1 MSRRDLSQPS
11 FVDAMVSGYGKVGGF
26 LDRIEQGFDWPA
38 FEALLS
44 PIHGSAMGAPGY
56 PPLTMFKILLLQQWH
71 TLSDP
76 RRRGRRCANR
86 LVVPPLLRPAAVH
99 GDARPRLYLAVS
111 PDDRQARAFGCAIGR
126 GQPAARGARLRHQA
140 RHAETR
146 RDHNRRRGERPYPG
160 PAASIP
166 ARPGRAVRTQARQDL
181 FRLPKAQSGGRTK
194 GRRSCAAGRD
204 DLGQCPR

>member
-76 RRRGRRCANR
+76 GAEEAVRDRLSFRR
-86 LVVPPLLRPAAVH
+86 VSRPAVGH
-99 GDARPRLYLAVS
+99 GDAGPRLDLAVS
-111 PDDRQARAFGCAIGR
+111 PDDRQAWPVDEA
-126 GQPAARGARLRHQA
+126 
-140 RHAETR
+140 
-146 RDHNRRRGERPYPG
+146 
-160 PAASIP
+160 
-166 ARPGRAVRTQARQDL
+166 
-181 FRLPKAQSGGRTK
+181 
-194 GRRSCAAGRD
+194 
-204 DLGQCPR
+204 LG